1 MRCSTD
7 LAHLRT
13 RHVRGQVVLK
23 HSHMYIYEDEASYL
37 QNDPELDMYWLK
49 FCQVKEI
56 HNQSDTLF
64 KLLILDLRLDKM
76 VVLAFDSGLTR
87 EVLLFFMLSIVAK
100 IIKYDI

>member
-1 MRCSTD
+1 
-7 LAHLRT
+7 
-13 RHVRGQVVLK
+13 
-23 HSHMYIYEDEASYL
+23 MYIYEDEASYL